1 DVLRGELELVTA
13 AAGEDANSAG
23 EPPALARAALFR
35 RGEPPADEA
44 DAERP
49 PQLANVEEAR
59 ARIRRAQPTP
69 EELEQRRIQRFI
81 DAGFTYDRA
90 TWIERRTAELQMQQL
105 EAEYEAAR
113 NGEPGQTRNMPSVD
127 EALRAELG
135 DAEYER
141 YLDASGRPTRIGV
154 RSVLPSSPAEQVGLR
169 PGDEIVGYAG

>member
-1 DVLRGELELVTA
+1 
-13 AAGEDANSAG
+13 
-23 EPPALARAALFR
+23 
-35 RGEPPADEA
+35 
-44 DAERP
+44 
-49 PQLANVEEAR
+49 
-59 ARIRRAQPTP
+59 
-69 EELEQRRIQRFI
+69 I

-169 PGDEIVGYAG
+169 PGDEIVGYAGQRVFDMDDLNRVTLEGRPGESVILEVVRDGQPLQLYVPRGPIGISGGGGRRRP